1 MSEMIVITSG
11 KGGVGKTT
19 VASFLGAKLAER
31 GKKCVVCDLDL
42 GLNNLDIVMGAESRV
57 VYDLSDALEGRCRAN
72 QILVECPN
80 VKNLYLISSGHT
92 LDRKVTGENVK
103 QLFEGLK
110 KRFDYVI
117 FDCPAGVDV
126 GFHRAVSASD
136 CALVVV
142 APSLSSIRD
151 ADKVLSLLRSY
162 NLKKIKLVLNMA
174 RGDLMVEGKA
184 LKVKEIEELL
194 KTEVIGVI
202 PQDDLILT
210 SKNCFLD
217 SRTLCGYAFYKLA
230 GSVISGKA
238 RYINVEKEYS
248 GFIGSIKRSVKK
260 IV

>member
-42 GLNNLDIVMGAESRV
+42 GLNNLDVVMGAESRV

-72 QILVECPN
+72 QILVESPT

-92 LDRKVTGENVK
+92 LERSVSGENIK

-110 KRFDYVI
+110 NCFDYVL
-117 FDCPAGVDV
+117 FDCPAGIES

-136 CALVVV
+136 YALVVV

-162 NLKKIKLVLNMA
+162 NLKKIGIVLNMA
-174 RGDLMVEGKA
+174 RGDLMVEGRT
-184 LKVKEIEELL
+184 LRVKEIEDLL
-194 KTEVIGVI
+194 KTEIIGVI

-210 SKNCFLD
+210 SKNCYLD
-217 SRTLCGYAFYKLA
+217 SRTVSGYAFYKLA

-238 RYINVEKEYS
+238 KYINVEKAYC
-248 GFIGSIKRSVKK
+248 GFWGSIKRSIKRS
-260 IV
+260 I